1 MKMNE
6 KKSCAAG
13 ACRTVNLKRPAHRA
27 GPPHKKI
34 TTYIAPLAPPAKR
47 GRQHALSV
55 IITTIFMILFSAP
68 AYPAE
73 VLPLKTLIAKIQE
86 TYEKTKD
93 LKASFLQ
100 EVTMKSMNRTE
111 KEEGVFYFK
120 KPQKMVW
127 DYLKPKKKKLVIN
140 PHNTWFHLPDDRV
153 VYLQDTESVLKS
165 KLTIKFLSGLGN
177 LQEDFQVSFPQ
188 SDPLDEEGNYL
199 LRLVPR
205 GADIGMENLSLCID
219 KDSFQVVQFG
229 FSDTY
234 GNTSRIRFRN
244 VMINGGLPDTLFNF
258 KTPPGTEVFHM
269 P

>member
-1 MKMNE
+1 MKNNN
-6 KKSCAAG
+6 KKPATAN
-13 ACRTVNLKRPAHRA
+13 ARRTGEKRPPARPERCPDW
-27 GPPHKKI
+27 G
-34 TTYIAPLAPPAKR
+34 IATRLASFPRPVTLLAIV
-47 GRQHALSV
+47 GVMLV
-55 IITTIFMILFSAP
+55 TIFPVP
-68 AYPAE
+68 ACPAE
-73 VLPLKTLIAKIQE
+73 VLPLKTLVVKMQE
-86 TYEKTKD
+86 SYEKTKD
-93 LKASFLQ
+93 LKAGFLQ

-140 PHNTWFHLPDDRV
+140 PRNTWFHLPDDRV

-165 KLTIKFLSGLGN
+165 KLTIKFLSGMGN
-177 LQEDFQVSFPQ
+177 LQDDFQVSFLRA
-188 SDPLDEEGNYL
+188 DPLDEEGNYL
-199 LRLVPR
+199 LRLVPKS
-205 GADIGMENLSLCID
+205 ADIGMENLSLAID
-219 KDSFQVVQFG
+219 KDSFQVVQFS

-244 VMINGGLPDTLFNF
+244 ITINNGLPDGMFTF

>member
-1 MKMNE
+1 MKNNE
-6 KKSCAAG
+6 KKSCTAG
-13 ACRTVNLKRPAHRA
+13 TRRTVKLEFPAP
-27 GPPHKKI
+27 GEGLSVKEI
-34 TTYIAPLAPPAKR
+34 TPLITPLAPPAR
-47 GRQHALSV
+47 RRRQSLQA
-55 IITTIFMILFSAP
+55 IITIILIFIFSTP

-73 VLPLKTLIAKIQE
+73 VLTLKTLITKIQE
-86 TYEKTKD
+86 TYETTKD
-93 LKASFLQ
+93 LKASFFQ
-100 EVTMKSMNRTE
+100 EVTMKSMHRTE

-140 PHNTWFHLPDDRV
+140 PHKTWFHLPDDRV

-177 LQEDFQVSFPQ
+177 LQDDFQVSFPQ
-188 SDPLDEEGNYL
+188 SDPLDGEGNYL

-205 GADIGMENLSLCID
+205 NADIGMENLSLCID
-219 KDSFQVVQFG
+219 KDSFQVIQLG

-244 VMINGGLPDTLFNF
+244 TTINSGLPDTMFTF